1 MSALPEGTLI
11 PTDGSGGG
19 TTMQLQLPNQI
30 LMQPQFTQQNLMPQ
44 MVIRTPSH
52 QLLNKI
58 TTTGQV
64 NYFLKLISFA
74 FFMRFS
80 ILKTR

>member
-11 PTDGSGGG
+11 PTDGSGGA

-44 MVIRTPSH
+44 MVIRTPTH

-64 NYFLKLISFA
+64 SF
-74 FFMRFS
+74 F
-80 ILKTR
+80 